1 VSLRIA
7 SCAVL
12 VLAASAG
19 CTDQRESVHLD
30 GSQEGGTTA
39 SPTAGALPSEC
50 TPLVR
55 FKGVVYQGL
64 GYTSRVGEKIGWAR
78 EAECLDV
85 TGEGPLFAQGSPEV
99 RVRVVRGY
107 SPTAVLAASFS
118 NSLYSVYIADT
129 VPSTEREAIVR
140 DLAE

>member
-1 VSLRIA
+1 MPFRNALCASL
-7 SCAVL
+7 L
-12 VLAASAG
+12 LAASAG
-19 CTDQRESVHLD
+19 CTNQPDSMDVD
-30 GSQEGGTTA
+30 GSPEGGTIA

-55 FKGVVYQGL
+55 FRGVVYQGL
-64 GYTSRVGEKIGWAR
+64 GYTNQVGERIGWAR

-85 TGEGPLFAQGSPEV
+85 TGEGPLFTQGSPEV
-99 RVRVVRGY
+99 RVSAVRGY
-107 SPTAVLAASFS
+107 PATAVLAASFS

-129 VPSTEREAIVR
+129 VPPAEREAIVR

>member
-1 VSLRIA
+1 MSLRIA

-12 VLAASAG
+12 VLAATAG
-19 CTDQRESVHLD
+19 CTNQRESVRVD
-30 GSQEGGTTA
+30 GSLEGGTTA

-64 GYTSRVGEKIGWAR
+64 GYTNQVGEKIGWAR

-85 TGEGPLFAQGSPEV
+85 TGEGPLFTQGSPEV
-99 RVRVVRGY
+99 RVSVVRGY
-107 SPTAVLAASFS
+107 PPTAVLAASVS
-118 NSLYSVYIADT
+118 NTLYSVYVADT
-129 VPSTEREAIVR
+129 VPPAEREAIVR

>member
-1 VSLRIA
+1 MSLRIA

-19 CTDQRESVHLD
+19 CTNQRDSVHVD
-30 GSQEGGTTA
+30 GSPVGGTTA
-39 SPTAGALPSEC
+39 SPTAGAIPSEC

-64 GYTSRVGEKIGWAR
+64 GYTNQVGEKIGRAR

-85 TGEGPLFAQGSPEV
+85 TGEGPLFTQGSPKV
-99 RVRVVRGY
+99 RVSVVRGY
-107 SPTAVLAASFS
+107 PPTAVLVASFS
-118 NSLYSVYIADT
+118 NSQYTVYIADT
-129 VPSTEREAIVR
+129 VPPAEREAIVR
-140 DLAE
+140 DLAK